1 MAKLKETS
9 VAGNLTVTGEVDAT
23 TGFRWGGQS
32 LDERYDNRYINA
44 SGDTMTGNLVIASA
58 ATLTIDKG
66 ANFDWL
72 GTTISSVIDLDDYNS
87 TVMLNNYNAGSNFTN
102 RPTGTDYGSVIAFGG
117 GYANISLQL
126 FNDINHSNSD
136 GSELYFR
143 ALNGTGWH
151 TWSKILTDLNFDSV
165 TGGPYLPL
173 TGGTLTGALVLP
185 GDPGA
190 DDEAARK
197 KYVDDEVS
205 NHTHLEIDITDL
217 DKYTQ
222 AEVDALVAG
231 AKMPDGT
238 LDGQL
243 LRWESDTASWDGI
256 SDVVVDDNGAL
267 LIGNTSSTHMSTADA
282 MNLVVLGNI
291 AITDIDLPSSTI
303 ASRMVGTLEARPP
316 RHSVKILADSGYDG
330 DAITDANGY
339 FPNVSGEAD
348 VAGFD
353 NHTLF
358 TYADVVTALDGVGG
372 RLPTL
377 EELRAGAGKGS
388 GQSYDTEYLWTQ
400 TKAGHNKVWV
410 AAGSDTD
417 AKEPIA
423 VSLTDSYRAR
433 VFWDVSKAN
442 LSVYYD
448 NSGRLRTKELRAE
461 HTDGL
466 KLFGE
471 AGDGIFVED
480 TGNVGIKNVAPSVE
494 LDVTGSINAST
505 DITAVNEVQAGS
517 HLLTNKTDLG
527 HTHVEIDITD
537 LDKYT
542 QNEIDSSQATQD
554 NRLTTL
560 EADTHPGRTDNPHG
574 VTAVQVDAYTQSQV
588 DSLISGID
596 VGGVSTDSNNLAELG
611 TDSKIWVPST
621 KVPIPVWEKNFND
634 ETFTSYEFLGIE
646 PNHDYKLIVSG
657 FVGDTNFATDLNLQ
671 FITANGLEDST
682 KYRFM
687 TLMAGSGPG
696 NNEVYSGYYSSQDH
710 FLLMKLAYTFGCA
723 GEFLVG
729 LSQNMIKSSA
739 INGQSSSWETGGGY
753 HTLTIGGFY
762 IDSLG
767 TLPVTG
773 LRLSRGTTTS
783 TTVKTGRL
791 QWIRMPRM

>member
-222 AEVDALVAG
+222 
-231 AKMPDGT
+231 
-238 LDGQL
+238 
-243 LRWESDTASWDGI
+243 
-256 SDVVVDDNGAL
+256 
-267 LIGNTSSTHMSTADA
+267 
-282 MNLVVLGNI
+282 
-291 AITDIDLPSSTI
+291 
-303 ASRMVGTLEARPP
+303 
-316 RHSVKILADSGYDG
+316 
-330 DAITDANGY
+330 
-339 FPNVSGEAD
+339 
-348 VAGFD
+348 
-353 NHTLF
+353 
-358 TYADVVTALDGVGG
+358 
-372 RLPTL
+372 
-377 EELRAGAGKGS
+377 
-388 GQSYDTEYLWTQ
+388 
-400 TKAGHNKVWV
+400 
-410 AAGSDTD
+410 
-417 AKEPIA
+417 
-423 VSLTDSYRAR
+423 
-433 VFWDVSKAN
+433 
-442 LSVYYD
+442 
-448 NSGRLRTKELRAE
+448 
-461 HTDGL
+461 
-466 KLFGE
+466 
-471 AGDGIFVED
+471 
-480 TGNVGIKNVAPSVE
+480 
-494 LDVTGSINAST
+494 
-505 DITAVNEVQAGS
+505 
-517 HLLTNKTDLG
+517 
-527 HTHVEIDITD
+527 
-537 LDKYT
+537 
-542 QNEIDSSQATQD
+542 NEIDSSQATQD

-710 FLLMKLAYTFGCA
+710 FLLMKLAYSFGCA